1 VSQTQVV
8 ILTAQSLFI
17 EGIISRLKK
26 YPQRIDLTI
35 INPVEHTNYLEQI
48 IKIQPSTLILNSLK
62 DKEQNNLPLPLL
74 LKELP
79 SLRVIYLDIMKNTIQ
94 VVNSST
100 LTVERVGELLE
111 IITAE
116 PGGDELL
123 DILVGPDKNTIEE
136 VVPKKL

>member
-1 VSQTQVV
+1 MQQTKVV

-35 INPVEHTNYLEQI
+35 IDPIEQTNFLKQI
-48 IKIQPSTLILNSLK
+48 VKIQPSTLILDSLK
-62 DKEQNNLPLPLL
+62 DDQQNFHPLPLL
-74 LKELP
+74 LKDLP

-100 LTVERVGELLE
+100 LAVERVGELLE
-111 IITAE
+111 IITAK

-123 DILVGPDKNTIEE
+123 DILVGPEKGTSEE
-136 VVPKKL
+136 VVLKKL

>member
-1 VSQTQVV
+1 MQQTKVV
-8 ILTAQSLFI
+8 ILSAQSLFI

-26 YPQRIDLTI
+26 YPQRVDLTI
-35 INPVEHTNYLEQI
+35 IDPVVHTNYVEQI
-48 IKIQPSTLILNSLK
+48 IKLHPSTLILDSLK
-62 DKEQNNLPLPLL
+62 DDQKNMHPLSLL
-74 LKELP
+74 LKDLP

-100 LTVERVGELLE
+100 LAVERVGELLE

-123 DILVGPDKNTIEE
+123 EILVGPDKNTAEE